1 MAGSKTARAQW
12 LTGSSVVLHAV
23 RALCAAKRT
32 VLLEVSRSGRTGQI
46 ALEDGEIL
54 STTVGRFQDQEAFDL
69 LLMWAD
75 ATCKLRPRER
85 SSELPLATEEL
96 IDAGLRFVAQLD
108 TVSDVIGGPRSTFGV
123 SREKLASPT
132 LRLPPAVRAF
142 VASVAVG
149 TRLADLVANSSFALN
164 DGLKICH
171 RLGRLGVFVVGDAAA
186 AGPSVAAQMAVV
198 DWLVA
203 AAPAP
208 APAPVAASP
217 PVRTALV
224 APLIPVATA
233 VRSDGV
239 PENTRSRQKFSRG
252 DLSFDEQDRAF
263 FAREVMLDMP
273 DRFEDLED
281 TDRRQKI
288 DADKHKL

>member
-12 LTGSSVVLHAV
+12 LTGSSAVLHAV

-54 STTVGRFQDQEAFDL
+54 SATVGRLQDQEAFDL

-85 SSELPLATEEL
+85 ASELPLATEEL
-96 IDAGLRFVAQLD
+96 VDAGLRFVAQLD

-123 SREKLASPT
+123 SKEKLASPT

-142 VASVAVG
+142 IASVAVG

-171 RLGRLGVFVVGDAAA
+171 RLCRLGVFVVGDAAA

-208 APAPVAASP
+208 APVAASP
-217 PVRTALV
+217 PVRAAPV
-224 APLIPVATA
+224 APPIPVATA

-281 TDRRQKI
+281 TDTRQKI